1 MPNTHEPDAQF
12 VEKLEWQLRGDLR
25 RHTRHGSPRRRIRVA
40 KIAALIAV
48 SVSLG
53 AGAMGASQQIAE
65 SWRRDLTKARLA
77 VQHELAEQR
86 LRMQMSAA
94 AQSQEQVRQGILDD
108 LDLQLQYAQ
117 LQEARADVTVRGLD
131 LEEFGASGLE
141 PRDELSAPLVDG
153 RDFVSERI
161 RIRMDVDRRH
171 LAVVKWEEARTLE
184 RFEVGVATELEV
196 QERNLA
202 THETQLQLEALERQ
216 LEIRQSYLGGDVSP
230 VEAELMALENET
242 RARIALL
249 ERQRQYRGLELQRV
263 QRAIELGSQSLDL
276 AVQIQTRFAEVD
288 AQLGLAEAELDI
300 VRRELARRAN
310 ER

>member
-276 AVQIQTRFAEVD
+276 AVQIQRFAEVR

>member
-1 MPNTHEPDAQF
+1 M
-12 VEKLEWQLRGDLR
+12 
-25 RHTRHGSPRRRIRVA
+25 
-40 KIAALIAV
+40 
-48 SVSLG
+48 
-53 AGAMGASQQIAE
+53 
-65 SWRRDLTKARLA
+65 
-77 VQHELAEQR
+77 
-86 LRMQMSAA
+86 
-94 AQSQEQVRQGILDD
+94 
-108 LDLQLQYAQ
+108 
-117 LQEARADVTVRGLD
+117 D

>member
-12 VEKLEWQLRGDLR
+12 VEKMEWQLRGDLR

-276 AVQIQTRFAEVD
+276 AVQIQRFAEVR

>member
-1 MPNTHEPDAQF
+1 
-12 VEKLEWQLRGDLR
+12 
-25 RHTRHGSPRRRIRVA
+25 
-40 KIAALIAV
+40 
-48 SVSLG
+48 
-53 AGAMGASQQIAE
+53 
-65 SWRRDLTKARLA
+65 
-77 VQHELAEQR
+77 
-86 LRMQMSAA
+86 
-94 AQSQEQVRQGILDD
+94 
-108 LDLQLQYAQ
+108 
-117 LQEARADVTVRGLD
+117 
-131 LEEFGASGLE
+131 
-141 PRDELSAPLVDG
+141 
-153 RDFVSERI
+153 
-161 RIRMDVDRRH
+161 MDVDRRH

-276 AVQIQTRFAEVD
+276 AVQIQRFAEVR

>member
-161 RIRMDVDRRH
+161 RIRMDVDRRY
-171 LAVVKWEEARTLE
+171 LAVVQRAEARTRE

>member
-77 VQHELAEQR
+77 VQHELAVQR

-117 LQEARADVTVRGLD
+117 IQEARADVTVRGLD

-171 LAVVKWEEARTLE
+171 LSVVKWEEARTLE

-263 QRAIELGSQSLDL
+263 QRAIDLGSQSLDL
-276 AVQIQTRFAEVD
+276 AVQIQRFAEVR